1 MVELSGSLVPWQR
14 YNNPQLIADN
24 CWLSFALWGMNHF
37 FLGGQAYI
45 WPDGLTVELTDAQ
58 VDSVGGI
65 KNKMGKGE

>member
-1 MVELSGSLVPWQR
+1 
-14 YNNPQLIADN
+14 
-24 CWLSFALWGMNHF
+24 MNHF